1 MTSLVR
7 AYFARYVAA
16 TVILGERSREDAESA
31 KGLQGGL
38 VAKNAELLEKTLV
51 LEAKIADLKGERSQ
65 LKDEIKRVNK
75 ALDRMRWSVKS
86 NGACT
91 FLHQPGCVLDG
102 TTERT
107 QHPCSFPP
115 RQLAPASTCDCLL
128 QNADKRSILMTSC
141 NTTGPPARFCQ
152 TSSA

>member
-16 TVILGERSREDAESA
+16 TMILVERSREDAESA

-91 FLHQPGCVLDG
+91 FLHQPECARADATPLFVP
-102 TTERT
+102 T
-107 QHPCSFPP
+107 QAVSAC
-115 RQLAPASTCDCLL
+115 QK
-128 QNADKRSILMTSC
+128 ADKRSVFMTSC